1 MKLRFAFII
10 MIMMLV
16 LSACGSKAMEEPMTL
31 SNQEGSEVTFPQEK
45 PTVFF
50 FITSYG

>member
-1 MKLRFAFII
+1 MKLKFSFILI
-10 MIMMLV
+10 IMMLV
-16 LSACGSKAMEEPMTL
+16 LSACGSKGLEEPMTL
-31 SNQEGSEVTFPQEK
+31 SNQDGTKVTFPQEK